1 MARHVALVGE
11 ADSVGGVG
19 KPGAVR
25 DLSPSN
31 VLYVT
36 LVFRSPVEPGAG
48 QQPDRAPVQ
57 PGVHPVAVE
66 FDFVEPVWPVGRL
79 VDDLGELRFDPAGKR
94 RRFVPPPSCE

>member
-66 FDFVEPVWPVGRL
+66 FDL
-79 VDDLGELRFDPAGKR
+79 VQPLGSFRWLVNQFG
-94 RRFVPPPSCE
+94 